1 MINFARLIS
10 FLLSPLFVLLPVPY
24 VLVSKFTENQIYAI
38 KWMVFSYMFILAV
51 AVFIGIGVI
60 LGIFSNFD
68 VSKREQRPLLF
79 SFTAITI
86 FCYLVSLVILDGPKI
101 LFVGVFG
108 FILGL
113 IILFI
118 VNRWIKA
125 SVHLGILTSTLLLV
139 CILYR
144 GYFFLSLALIPFLAW
159 SRIRMKEHTPLETL
173 AGTILGTLMTL
184 LVYTISKYFL
194 SGIIYN

>member
-1 MINFARLIS
+1 MSFAKLVS
-10 FLLSPLFVLLPVPY
+10 FLLSPLFVLLPIPY
-24 VLVSKFTENQIYAI
+24 VLVSKFTENHVYAV
-38 KWMVFSYMFILAV
+38 KWMAFSYMFILAV
-51 AVFIGIGVI
+51 AVFIGIGVF

-86 FCYLVSLVILDGPKI
+86 FCYLVSLLILDGPKI

-113 IILFI
+113 IALFT

-125 SVHLGILTSTLLLV
+125 SVHLGILTSTLLLM
-139 CILYR
+139 CIAY
-144 GYFFLSLALIPFLAW
+144 GKYYFFLLLLIPLLAW
-159 SRIRMKEHTPLETL
+159 SRIKMKEHTLLETL
-173 AGTILGTLMTL
+173 VGTMLGALMTL
-184 LVYTISKYFL
+184 MVYTISKYFL
-194 SGIIYN
+194 AGIIYN

>member
-1 MINFARLIS
+1 MNFARVIS

-24 VLVSKFTENQIYAI
+24 ILVSKFTDNHIYAV

-51 AVFIGIGVI
+51 AAFIGIGVL

-68 VSKREQRPLLF
+68 VSKKEQRPLLF
-79 SFTAITI
+79 SFTAIVI
-86 FCYLVSLVILDGPKI
+86 FCYLASLLILDGPKI

-125 SVHLGILTSTLLLV
+125 SVHLGILTSTLLLM
-139 CILYR
+139 CIAY
-144 GYFFLSLALIPFLAW
+144 GAYYFFLLLLIPVLAW
-159 SRIRMKEHTPLETL
+159 SRIKMKEHTLLETMV
-173 AGTILGTLMTL
+173 GTMLGALMTL
-184 LVYTISKYFL
+184 MVYTISKYFL
-194 SGIIYN
+194 AGILYN